1 MSVIAH
7 LTLQQ
12 YDRMIESGIFD
23 ASRRQRLELIR
34 GEIRELSPI
43 GPEHE
48 DVVDR
53 LTASSYSIVAAGTI
67 RVRVQ
72 NSAGLPS
79 LGSAPEPDIAWVVH
93 RDYSRGRP
101 TPPDVLLIIEV
112 AESSLKYDC
121 GEKAELYAEAGIA
134 DYWVVNLPERSIEV
148 RRDPAA
154 GRYRSLQTCQG
165 EQEIRPLALPD
176 VVLRPAALWGTA
188 QW

>member
-1 MSVIAH
+1 MSAIAQ
-7 LTLQQ
+7 LTLEQ
-12 YDRMIESGIFD
+12 YDRMIASGIFD

-34 GEIRELSPI
+34 GEIREMGPI
-43 GPEHE
+43 GSEHE
-48 DVVDR
+48 EIVDR
-53 LTASSYSIVAAGTI
+53 LNAWSFSVAAARKI

-72 NSAGLPS
+72 SSVGLPS
-79 LGSAPEPDIAWVVH
+79 LDSAPEPDIAWVVD

-154 GRYRSLQTCQG
+154 GRYRSLQTYQG
-165 EQEIRPLALPD
+165 QQEIRPLALPEAA
-176 VVLRPAALWGTA
+176 LHPAALWTTE
-188 QW
+188 